1 MFTPLEVRTRAIST
15 AAALMLLGHEP
26 IEIRAMPDGPALI
39 RFAPS
44 AEADLRRLLA
54 ARQRVE
60 ALTASAT
67 R

>member
-1 MFTPLEVRTRAIST
+1 MFTPLEVRTRAVST
-15 AAALMLLGHEP
+15 AAALMMLGHEP
-26 IEIRAMPDGPALI
+26 IEIRAMPDGPAMI
-39 RFAPS
+39 RFASS

-67 R
+67 K